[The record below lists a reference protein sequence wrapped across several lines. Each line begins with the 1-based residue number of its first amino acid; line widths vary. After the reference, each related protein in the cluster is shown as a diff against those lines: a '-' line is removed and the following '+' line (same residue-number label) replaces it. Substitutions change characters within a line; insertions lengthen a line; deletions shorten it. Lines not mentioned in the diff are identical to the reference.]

1 MFLFTLQYKATYE
14 NVILV
19 GSGTYGS
26 VYYVRYDGGD
36 GPGVGDDGEDGDY
49 GDDGGGD
56 YEYGGYSIN
65 DDDHME

>member
-36 GPGVGDDGEDGDY
+36 DPGVGDDSDNDSVGDISK
-49 GDDGGGD
+49 GL
-56 YEYGGYSIN
+56 EVFTT
-65 DDDHME
+65 

>member
-56 YEYGGYSIN
+56 DGGG
-65 DDDHME
+65 DVQAK